1 MEHEMSGSP
10 QESLNVTTIIQNLG
24 IPAHMLGYVYLR
36 EAILLAVDNPAIIHM
51 VTKELYPAIAKHFD
65 TTPSRVERAIRH
77 AIELAWDHGD
87 IETTIHA
94 YTNNPA
100 YMLRKKPSNAQLIA
114 TISDWIWVH
123 KQTG

>member
-1 MEHEMSGSP
+1 MVHATGVP
-10 QESLNVTTIIQNLG
+10 QESLHVTTIIQHLG

-36 EAILLAVDNPAIIHM
+36 EAILLAVENPAIIHM
-51 VTKELYPAIAKHFD
+51 VTKELYPAIAEHFD

-94 YTNNPA
+94 YTDNPA
-100 YMLRKKPSNAQLIA
+100 YMLKKRPSNAQLIA